1 MKMHVCLV
9 SGQPVPN
16 VLPVLL
22 ERPEKVALLVTPE
35 MQEQAERLKNIFR
48 ARAIQISVYEI
59 PAYDFAGALAAC
71 DAVVQQSQADELTLN
86 VTGGTKITAL
96 AAYQQFYFGG
106 KRVIY
111 MDTEHEQL
119 LELGDQPTAMPVR
132 QNLLDVKLCLACYGK
147 RFNEAGTR
155 SKIDTARR
163 RKAATEKLCRL
174 FLNNPDMLRACNR
187 QLNEYDKKEPPFFLY
202 VNNLPGPGTELF
214 DLLVQEGIAVPSGA
228 DTLCLQS
235 EAARIY
241 LNGGWLEEYVFNL
254 IKGLSINGLDCLLNV
269 NFEWQIQRAA
279 SKKKKTENELDV
291 VFSCNNRLHI
301 ISCKTSS
308 LDILKNAGKDALHE
322 LDSMK
327 ANVGGL
333 FARPLLVSV
342 HPLKDADFRR
352 AQNLKIPVVSGNN
365 ILHLQERLQQEWG
378 IGR

>member
-1 MKMHVCLV
+1 MHILV
-9 SGQPVPN
+9 SALGAQPDIITETVGVFNYAPTADFY
-16 VLPVLL
+16 VASRSLPQIT
-22 ERPEKVALLVTPE
+22 A
-35 MQEQAERLKNIFR
+35 
-48 ARAIQISVYEI
+48 ARQGLSRV
-59 PAYDFAGALAAC
+59 
-71 DAVVQQSQADELTLN
+71 DELWLVAT
-86 VTGGTKITAL
+86 
-96 AAYQQFYFGG
+96 
-106 KRVIY
+106 
-111 MDTEHEQL
+111 
-119 LELGDQPTAMPVR
+119 DQPHQETSAA
-132 QNLLDVKLCLACYGK
+132 DGH
-147 RFNEAGTR
+147 TR
-155 SKIDTARR
+155 IINS
-163 RKAATEKLCRL
+163 TEEN
-174 FLNNPDMLRACNR
+174 FACNR
-187 QLNEYDKKEPPFFLY
+187 QLNEYDKKEPPVFLY

-235 EAARIY
+235 EAARFY

>member
-1 MKMHVCLV
+1 M
-9 SGQPVPN
+9 
-16 VLPVLL
+16 
-22 ERPEKVALLVTPE
+22 
-35 MQEQAERLKNIFR
+35 
-48 ARAIQISVYEI
+48 
-59 PAYDFAGALAAC
+59 
-71 DAVVQQSQADELTLN
+71 
-86 VTGGTKITAL
+86 
-96 AAYQQFYFGG
+96 
-106 KRVIY
+106 
-111 MDTEHEQL
+111 
-119 LELGDQPTAMPVR
+119 
-132 QNLLDVKLCLACYGK
+132 
-147 RFNEAGTR
+147 
-155 SKIDTARR
+155 
-163 RKAATEKLCRL
+163 
-174 FLNNPDMLRACNR
+174 
-187 QLNEYDKKEPPFFLY
+187 
-202 VNNLPGPGTELF
+202 
-214 DLLVQEGIAVPSGA
+214 
-228 DTLCLQS
+228 
-235 EAARIY
+235 
-241 LNGGWLEEYVFNL
+241 
-254 IKGLSINGLDCLLNV
+254 SINGLDCLLNV